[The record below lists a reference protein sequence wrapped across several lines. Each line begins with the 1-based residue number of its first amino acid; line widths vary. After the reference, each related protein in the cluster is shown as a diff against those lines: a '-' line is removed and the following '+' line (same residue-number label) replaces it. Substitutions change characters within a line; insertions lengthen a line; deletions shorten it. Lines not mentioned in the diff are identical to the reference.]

1 MAQSGARVEVML
13 APSPPR
19 NVSAMARGAM
29 PRSRAASTNQGIVVT
44 PFHSM
49 LLICPATTAAQVER
63 YLSAFGAFCRQL
75 ASLSAQA

>member
-1 MAQSGARVEVML
+1 
-13 APSPPR
+13 
-19 NVSAMARGAM
+19 M
-29 PRSRAASTNQGIVVT
+29 PRSRAASTNQGILVT

-49 LLICPATTAAQVER
+49 LLICPATTAAHVER